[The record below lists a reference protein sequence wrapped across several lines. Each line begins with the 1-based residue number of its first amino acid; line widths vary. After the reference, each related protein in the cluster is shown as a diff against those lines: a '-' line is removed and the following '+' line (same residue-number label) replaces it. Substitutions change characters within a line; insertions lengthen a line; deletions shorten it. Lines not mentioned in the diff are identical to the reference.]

1 MPSVEDNDLNSYVNS
16 LSDTLYAC
24 AKSSVG
30 DCEERMSIGRT
41 ELGRWERL
49 MQNADDARVW
59 RAIDWKGNYSTSV
72 YGDGALPSDVEF
84 RDHFEKILNPAQVT
98 EAEPLDLATNISIP
112 VLDEPISPLELHK

>member
-1 MPSVEDNDLNSYVNS
+1 
-16 LSDTLYAC
+16 
-24 AKSSVG
+24 
-30 DCEERMSIGRT
+30 MSIGRT

-49 MQNADDARVW
+49 MQDADDARVC

-72 YGDGALPSDVEF
+72 YVDGALPSDVEF

-112 VLDEPISPLELHK
+112 VLDEPISPLEVHNQIKRKN